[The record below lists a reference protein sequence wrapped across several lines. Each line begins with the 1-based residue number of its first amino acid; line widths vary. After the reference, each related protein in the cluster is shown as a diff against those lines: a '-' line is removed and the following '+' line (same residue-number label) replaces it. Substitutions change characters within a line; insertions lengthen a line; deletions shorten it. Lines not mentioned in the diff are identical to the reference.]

1 VLVDGP
7 SRPRPRWTRSPL
19 DRAVERIM
27 KLFGSSQPRQSAA
40 SQQPR
45 PGAAMPQRTPD
56 PQSNFE
62 LERMLARFETMPGE
76 MAELKRSLGEIL
88 HRFDLALDHLG
99 IEAKR
104 LSNESSALAL
114 MADKL
119 QMRLEQLHRALNG
132 DYHEAPRERAVAPE
146 PPVPTEPQF
155 RPSDQGINVVIGNV
169 PGFQGLMDVQRAL
182 ESLPEVEKASVLN
195 FRNDEAS
202 LQLVLRNPI
211 TARQLVDALAQA
223 TGAELLI
230 EESRPEA
237 QRLRLRFVE
246 GEGRR

>member
-1 VLVDGP
+1 
-7 SRPRPRWTRSPL
+7 
-19 DRAVERIM
+19 
-27 KLFGSSQPRQSAA
+27 
-40 SQQPR
+40 
-45 PGAAMPQRTPD
+45 MPQRTPE

-88 HRFDLALDHLG
+88 QRFDLALDHLG

-114 MADKL
+114 MADRL
-119 QMRLEQLHRALNG
+119 QMRLEQLQRALNG
-132 DYHEAPRERAVAPE
+132 DYHEAPRERVVAQE

-155 RPSDQGINVVIGNV
+155 RPSDQGINVVISNV

-202 LQLVLRNPI
+202 LQLVLRSPT
-211 TARQLVDALAQA
+211 TARQLVDALARA